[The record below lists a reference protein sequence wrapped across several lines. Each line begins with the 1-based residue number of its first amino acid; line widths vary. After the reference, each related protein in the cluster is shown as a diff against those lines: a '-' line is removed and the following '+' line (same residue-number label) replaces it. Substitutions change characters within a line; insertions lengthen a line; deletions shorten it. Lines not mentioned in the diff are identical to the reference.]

1 MAKPLKRGKKPPS
14 SKTPVAFVRLGSGNT
29 LSEPKGFLT
38 EGAARNAMTAFFE
51 SWKPWCQ
58 RSSNATLPNLS
69 AAIDEIPG
77 LTLTS
82 TWKRV
87 EALLDDYSDPKM
99 ILVAEVRKA

>member
-1 MAKPLKRGKKPPS
+1 MAKPLKRGKKPPT
-14 SKTPVAFVRLGSGNT
+14 SKTPVCFVRLGSGNT

-38 EGAARNAMTAFFE
+38 EGAARNAMTAHFE
-51 SWKPWCQ
+51 SWKAWCQ
-58 RSSNATLPNLS
+58 RSNKAMLPNLS

-77 LTLTS
+77 LSINS

-87 EALLDDYSDPKM
+87 EAMLDDYSVPPM